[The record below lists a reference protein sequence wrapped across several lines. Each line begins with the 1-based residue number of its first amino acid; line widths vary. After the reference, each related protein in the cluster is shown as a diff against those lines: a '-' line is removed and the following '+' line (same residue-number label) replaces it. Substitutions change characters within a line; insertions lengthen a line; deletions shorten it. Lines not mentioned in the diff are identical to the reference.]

1 MDDPNKPIIVQKSSL
16 KMYMEPGTYFYCT
29 CGRSMDQPFCD
40 DSHIGT
46 NFEPEE
52 VIITESQLVK
62 WCMCRHSAKGYW
74 CDNKHRE
81 L

>member
-1 MDDPNKPIIVQKSSL
+1 MDDPNKSIIVQKSSL
-16 KMYMEPGTYFYCT
+16 KMYMEPGTYQYCT

-46 NFEPEE
+46 PFLPEE
-52 VIITESQLVK
+52 VVITEAQLVK
-62 WCMCRHSAKGYW
+62 WCMCRHSGKGYW